1 MGTMSVILYICDK
14 IFLKILLSII
24 FYGVDVNLQNNY
36 AIELMK
42 WVVYETRSNC
52 FIGSKTLGYRLV

>member
-1 MGTMSVILYICDK
+1 MSVILYICDK

-42 WVVYETRSNC
+42 WVVYEAS
-52 FIGSKTLGYRLV
+52 RLKNSQQLFYWI

>member
-24 FYGVDVNLQNNY
+24 FYGVDVNLQNNH

-42 WVVYETRSNC
+42 WVVYEAS
-52 FIGSKTLGYRLV
+52 RLKNSQQLFYWI

>member
-42 WVVYETRSNC
+42 WVVYEA
-52 FIGSKTLGYRLV
+52 V

>member
-42 WVVYETRSNC
+42 WVVYEAS
-52 FIGSKTLGYRLV
+52 RLKNSQQLFYWI

>member
-1 MGTMSVILYICDK
+1 MSVILYICDN

-24 FYGVDVNLQNNY
+24 VYGVDFNLQNNH

-42 WVVYETRSNC
+42 WVVYEA
-52 FIGSKTLGYRLV
+52 V